1 MMQKYQPRYNSCA
14 IFSIQWLQGVKMW
27 HKPSQKHEKLP
38 FTAWSKFGN
47 IWLHNPEV
55 KNDVIYKS
63 KDL

>member
-1 MMQKYQPRYNSCA
+1 MMQKYQSRYKSCA
-14 IFSIQWLQGVKMW
+14 IFSIEWLHGVKMW